1 MRDQIIVHVDM
12 LKKTYGSLIAVN
24 NVSFDVRRG
33 EIFGM
38 VGPNG
43 AGKTTTI
50 ECIES
55 LRKPDT
61 GILRVLD
68 LDPHSQAA
76 KLRPR
81 IGVQLQQSTL
91 PTRMKVWEAVDL
103 FSAIY
108 PKTVDWE
115 MVLKRMGL
123 EESRNQ
129 TFAKL
134 SGGQKQRLFIA
145 LALVNDPELVFLDEL
160 TTGLDPQARR
170 SMWNLVQEIRDR
182 GKTIFL
188 TTHFMDEAEQLCDRI
203 AIMDAGKIVALDTPR
218 GLIDSIGIERRLI
231 FSVEGS
237 CGSET
242 FDRVNTV
249 TRVEVDGNRFTIYG
263 EGDQMIADVVNL
275 LVKDRIKFKD
285 LQTRQPNLEDVFMT
299 LTGRQMRD

>member
-237 CGSET
+237 CGAET